1 MTTLRLK
8 KSIDRSHLRLGFILI
23 SMVLVCCTL
32 SPTAMLLNEFLKEH
46 HKVQEQG
53 VTIAQMQKQI
63 EALTATVQ
71 KVSHQLKVNK
81 AVQQVVAS
89 NQ

>member
-8 KSIDRSHLRLGFILI
+8 KLIDRSHLRLGFILI
-23 SMVLVCCTL
+23 SMVLVCCAL

-46 HKVQEQG
+46 RKVQEQG
-53 VTIAQMQKQI
+53 ATIAQMRKQI

-71 KVSHQLKVNK
+71 RVSHQLEVNK